1 MRVIRSIADIEEGVA
16 ALIALEPRF
25 GAIVREGLP
34 PLRRSPGGFAT
45 LVEIIVE
52 QMISLRAGQAI
63 MGRLRGAF
71 MALEAEAVCRS
82 SVEHLM
88 SLGLSRVKAR
98 SILAIAEMTRRGELS
113 FDELDGTD
121 DSRAKERLMRLPSV
135 GPWSADI
142 YLLSALG
149 RQDVWPAGDVA
160 LQSAAQ
166 LLFHLR
172 KRPDMRRME
181 RLAEPW
187 RPWRAVAARLL
198 WTHYRRVRSI
208 TQE

>member
-1 MRVIRSIADIEEGVA
+1 MRIIRSIADIEEGVA
-16 ALIALEPRF
+16 ALTALEPCF
-25 GAIVREGLP
+25 GAIAREGLP
-34 PLRRSPGGFAT
+34 PLRRSPSGFAT

-71 MALEAEAVCRS
+71 TTLETEAVCRS

-88 SLGLSRVKAR
+88 SLGLSRAKAR
-98 SILAIAEMTRRGELS
+98 SILAIAEMLRKADFS
-113 FDELDGTD
+113 FDELEGMEDGKA
-121 DSRAKERLMRLPSV
+121 RERLMTLPGV
-135 GPWSADI
+135 GAWSADI

-149 RQDVWPAGDVA
+149 RADVWPAGDVA

-166 LLFHLR
+166 FLFVLR

-198 WTHYRRVRSI
+198 WTHYRRVRAM